1 MFAAS
6 IALSVGIGTRAQ
18 QPGGPLPQQPSSAR
32 PQGPAPQRPPKP
44 GETSAEYFK
53 NIKVL
58 KDLPAEELRPTMEF
72 IAASLGVR
80 CDFCHVVGP
89 QGGFDK
95 DDKKPKKTARQMM
108 QMVNDIN
115 TRAFEGR
122 PQVGCAT
129 CHHGR
134 TPPERTPPLAVE
146 MTQAEAARAA
156 QMRAAHAGGPG
167 ERGAPPAAGARADAA
182 AGTRG
187 NGPAGGRGEAPVADA
202 PKPTETIDQVIDK
215 YVAAL
220 GGHDALSLVKTRV
233 MKGTATTRDLQSGAM
248 TVQEKVTGEYRLD
261 LAMQPTAVVRATD
274 GKTVWTQ
281 FGANAR
287 ELEGVQA
294 QTATRL
300 ANLAVPLSMKQH
312 YQNLTVSRYSTVDDT
327 DTILVTGRH
336 AGSIEQM
343 HFDKQSGLLIRRVIL
358 TPTGFG
364 NLLEQVDYS
373 DYRPVQA
380 VKVPFQVRYASW
392 NDVITG
398 KISDVQLNAP
408 IDDAQFV
415 KPAGR

>member
-1 MFAAS
+1 
-6 IALSVGIGTRAQ
+6 
-18 QPGGPLPQQPSSAR
+18 
-32 PQGPAPQRPPKP
+32 
-44 GETSAEYFK
+44 
-53 NIKVL
+53 
-58 KDLPAEELRPTMEF
+58 
-72 IAASLGVR
+72 
-80 CDFCHVVGP
+80 
-89 QGGFDK
+89 
-95 DDKKPKKTARQMM
+95 
-108 QMVNDIN
+108 
-115 TRAFEGR
+115 
-122 PQVGCAT
+122 
-129 CHHGR
+129 
-134 TPPERTPPLAVE
+134 
-146 MTQAEAARAA
+146 
-156 QMRAAHAGGPG
+156 
-167 ERGAPPAAGARADAA
+167 
-182 AGTRG
+182 
-187 NGPAGGRGEAPVADA
+187 VADA

-220 GGHDALSLVKTRV
+220 GGHDALSQVKTRV

-312 YQNLTVSRYSTVDDT
+312 YQNLTVSRYSTVDGT

-392 NDVITG
+392 SDVITG